1 MGGEQA
7 VEIVKEGEIA
17 DYQHGRLSLMSAC
30 FLFGWHG
37 LMRARF
43 LFDWLDLVRSGA
55 DTQRAGDDA
64 VDAVASPI
72 ADATH
77 SSLAAPEEGIHVT
90 HGHTIADVERG
101 VFGQQFVEFGED
113 TPLEWL
119 REVLDGSI
127 ERLPRYLIGPLPQ
140 QKPFSLVGNGRG
152 NSHDESGSYRL
163 PCSRHRLVFSGR
175 GHPLRLPCRAI
186 NRTR

>member
-37 LMRARF
+37 
-43 LFDWLDLVRSGA
+43 LVRSGA

-140 QKPFSLVGNGRG
+140 QKPF
-152 NSHDESGSYRL
+152 
-163 PCSRHRLVFSGR
+163 
-175 GHPLRLPCRAI
+175 
-186 NRTR
+186 